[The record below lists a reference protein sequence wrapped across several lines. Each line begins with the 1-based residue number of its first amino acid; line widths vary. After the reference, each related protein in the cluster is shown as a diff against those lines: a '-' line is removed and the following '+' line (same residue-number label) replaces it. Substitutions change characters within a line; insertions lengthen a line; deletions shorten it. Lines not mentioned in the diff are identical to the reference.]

1 MVSETYDESTL
12 LPDTGVYHRPGGGGG
27 GGWGGG
33 MLKKGAFF
41 CTQVR
46 SMGGENPLTI
56 HEIYAALTPSDS
68 HVTGLKV

>member
-27 GGWGGG
+27 SGGG
-33 MLKKGAFF
+33 GGGGGVKEGCFF

-46 SMGGENPLTI
+46 SMGVKIPLQSTK
-56 HEIYAALTPSDS
+56 YTRL
-68 HVTGLKV
+68 